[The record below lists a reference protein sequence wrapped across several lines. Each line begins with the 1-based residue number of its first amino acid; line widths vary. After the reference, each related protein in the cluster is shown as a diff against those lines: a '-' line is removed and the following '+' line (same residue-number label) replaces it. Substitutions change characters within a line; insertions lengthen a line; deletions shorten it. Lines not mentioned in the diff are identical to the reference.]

1 MSLCRK
7 KIRRAKGH
15 LEFILVTAIKD
26 HKNNYINKLTIKER
40 LRRISILYWMWGE
53 NIVTKNVEKAE
64 VLICLSL

>member
-1 MSLCRK
+1 MSLCRE
-7 KIRRAKGH
+7 KIRRAKDH

-64 VLICLSL
+64 VFICLSL

>member
-1 MSLCRK
+1 MSLCRE

-26 HKNNYINKLTIKER
+26 HKNNSINKLAIKER

-53 NIVTKNVEKAE
+53 NIVT
-64 VLICLSL
+64 